1 MPSHLAGLNEI
12 HTPPSAAD
20 QDLLNVPDLSAQLDL
35 WTNLAFQNVDSPVL
49 DKLQHVEKDGSDSD
63 ETELHGVDAATAA
76 LRDGHS
82 NVVTGTDIGSNVSR
96 YQLQSQYDLNALLAS
111 FPFQQ
116 YPPVPPPQPLPQQQ
130 YAPPPASAQ
139 QAASISQFL
148 ALHGLAPSMGP
159 STPLPPAPA
168 PTPAPEPP
176 VKRQRTRRASDEA
189 STPAPDLTTPLSAT
203 EDKRKR
209 NTAAS
214 ARFRQKKKER
224 EVALESKA
232 KELEARVTELER
244 ECEGLR
250 RENGWLKG
258 LVVGVTGVAAPPVMT
273 PALSSVASTQPPE
286 NVLYASYEVDTNM
299 PNLCAYAR
307 NVAPS
312 ASTPRHDARPWRS
325 EQLAA
330 LREDDASLVGQP
342 PLGWHPRMPEMR

>member
-96 YQLQSQYDLNALLAS
+96 YQLQSQFDLNALLAS

-130 YAPPPASAQ
+130 YVPPPASAQ

-273 PALSSVASTQPPE
+273 PALSSGAK
-286 NVLYASYEVDTNM
+286 
-299 PNLCAYAR
+299 
-307 NVAPS
+307 
-312 ASTPRHDARPWRS
+312 RS
-325 EQLAA
+325 
-330 LREDDASLVGQP
+330 REDDA
-342 PLGWHPRMPEMR
+342 